1 MDDLIRREDAIQA
14 LVDCE
19 DIKGHAY
26 VALMEALENIP
37 AVKEEKDG
45 RDQI

>member
-14 LVDCE
+14 VVDCE

-26 VALMEALENIP
+26 ITLMEALENIP
-37 AVKEEKDG
+37 AVKEDEK
-45 RDQI
+45 